1 MKRIIRRIAL
11 LSATAGCAVALCLGG
26 QSFAQNSTLPD
37 QGQVD
42 EAEQQAEQEMTAS
55 QQQIRSALQQV
66 QAAEVQL
73 NRVRAKGDVQQI
85 EQAQA
90 AYDKAVADANAA
102 INQEGVD
109 VGAMRTSGM
118 GWGQIAHTAGLHPAA
133 LAFGKAKKQAP
144 AEEETQVTSQKAA
157 GKVKQAKAKASKT
170 ERTAAGKAKEKSTV
184 SADKFGSKSRSR
196 AALSGDNGLGSGGN
210 FGSDNG
216 GKGGN
221 GNGKGNGG
229 GKGGGNGGGN
239 GGGKGRG

>member
-1 MKRIIRRIAL
+1 MKRIIKRIAL
-11 LSATAGCAVALCLGG
+11 LSASAGCAVALCLGG
-26 QSFAQNSTLPD
+26 QSFAQDSTLPD
-37 QGQVD
+37 QEQVD
-42 EAEQQAEQEMTAS
+42 EAEQQAEEEMTAS

-66 QAAEVQL
+66 QAAEVAL
-73 NRVRAKGDVQQI
+73 NRVRGKGDAQQI

-109 VGAMRTSGM
+109 VGAMRSSGM
-118 GWGQIAHTAGLHPAA
+118 GWGQIAHTAGLHPSA

-144 AEEETQVTSQKAA
+144 AEEEAPAASRKAA
-157 GKVKQAKAKASKT
+157 GKVKQTKEKTAKTKSTSEAKT
-170 ERTAAGKAKEKSTV
+170 KEKSAM
-184 SADKFGSKSRSR
+184 SADKYGSKSQGRT
-196 AALSGDNGLGSGGN
+196 ALSGDNGLGSGGN
-210 FGSDNG
+210 FGGDKG

-229 GKGGGNGGGN
+229 GNGNGNGNGN